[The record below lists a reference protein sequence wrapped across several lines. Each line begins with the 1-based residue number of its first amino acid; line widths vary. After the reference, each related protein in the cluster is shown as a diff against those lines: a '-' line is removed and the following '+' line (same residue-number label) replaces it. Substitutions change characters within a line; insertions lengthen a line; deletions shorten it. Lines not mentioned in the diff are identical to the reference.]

1 MSFIQIG
8 FLAALA
14 ALAIPVIIHLV
25 FRQRAKRVELG
36 TLRFLRVVLEH
47 NARRRRVMRW
57 LLLMLRL
64 ACVGLLAFLFARPY
78 LLAARAAGE
87 KQTVVVL
94 IDQSATMELAQQDG
108 TRSIERAVAMVRD
121 LLTQAGANSR
131 FEIAFFDHAIHPLF
145 GSQPV
150 PGGKS
155 AAESRATDPGRSDL
169 LAKLVAPEACHG
181 GTDYGVAL
189 EWARDT
195 LAKAPPGPRVLHI
208 LTDLQQ
214 SGLTWSEVDELP
226 QDVTS
231 HLHDLGRSAVSNLAV
246 TEARPERAWLRPD
259 EQTSL
264 HVTVYNGSPFT
275 ANDLPVVLKLASSS
289 GSTGGRTITLR
300 EQLKIER
307 GTLESVRFD
316 LPPLADGLWQGTVS
330 IVTED
335 DLPADNVRHVGLLA
349 SKPYQVLLVDGRT
362 STSPV
367 LSSTYFL
374 ESALR
379 LAPAGELYSA
389 SPFEPQVMEAGERL
403 PDLKDADVV
412 VLSDVGELGR
422 SDGRALAEFVK
433 AGGGLLVFTGENVTA
448 ESTAELSAAG
458 LTVGQVQGIQHATD
472 LPIRLANWDG
482 KHAIFAPFADP
493 QLGDLNRLSFSACTK
508 IVPAGDAHV
517 LARFR
522 GGQPAVLERRVLKG
536 SVVWFASTCD
546 RRWSDWTRSRLYLP
560 LVYQLLG
567 HQSGLSAGGRVRQE
581 VLETQGVVTLPGMAP
596 KMSGTALPPGVHAQ
610 DGFTLVVNSS
620 PREAETDRATAEEF
634 ANRFG
639 LKIADDAVEAQIAQP
654 QRAIVGTELVDSE
667 LWPWLAG
674 MLLVALLAEGLVA
687 NRTAG

>member
-8 FLAALA
+8 FLGALA
-14 ALAIPVIIHLV
+14 ALTIPVIIHLV
-25 FRQRAKRVELG
+25 FRQRAKKVELG

-78 LLAARAAGE
+78 LLASRAAGE

-94 IDQSATMELAQQDG
+94 IDQSATMELKQQDG
-108 TRSIERAVAMVRD
+108 TRSIEKAVAIVKD
-121 LLTQAGANSR
+121 LLAKAGENSR

-145 GSQPV
+145 EP
-150 PGGKS
+150 
-155 AAESRATDPGRSDL
+155 AAETDRAKPRDPGRFEL
-169 LAKLVAPEACHG
+169 LKRLVAPEACYG

-195 LAKAPPGPRVLHI
+195 LAKAPPGPRVLHVV
-208 LTDLQQ
+208 TDLQQ
-214 SGLTWSEVDELP
+214 SGLAWSEVDELP
-226 QDVTS
+226 EDVTS

-246 TEARPERAWLRPD
+246 TEARPERVWLRPD

-275 ANDLPVVLKLASSS
+275 ATDLPLTLKLS
-289 GSTGGRTITLR
+289 GGGREITLR
-300 EQLKIER
+300 EQMKIEP
-307 GTLESVRFD
+307 GTLESKRFD
-316 LPPLADGLWQGTVS
+316 LPPLGDGLWQGTVS
-330 IVTED
+330 IETED
-335 DLPADNVRHVGLLA
+335 DLPADNVRHVSLLA
-349 SKPYQVLLVDGRT
+349 SKPYQVLLIDGRA

-379 LAPAGELYSA
+379 LAPAGQLYSA
-389 SPFEPQVMEAGERL
+389 SPFEPRVIEPGSRL
-403 PDLKDADVV
+403 PDLEKFDVV
-412 VLSDVGELGR
+412 VLSDLA
-422 SDGRALAEFVK
+422 DFDHADARAVADFVK
-433 AGGGLLVFTGENVTA
+433 AGGGLLVFTGENMTA
-448 ESTAELSAAG
+448 ENTATLAAAG
-458 LTVGQVQGIQHATD
+458 LTVGQIQGIQHATD
-472 LPIRLANWDG
+472 LPIRLTTWDS
-482 KHAIFAPFADP
+482 KHPIFVPFSDP
-493 QLGDLNRLSFSACTK
+493 QLGDLNRLSFTACTK
-508 IVPAGDAHV
+508 IAPVMDAAV
-517 LARFR
+517 LARYR
-522 GGQPAVLERRVLKG
+522 GGLPAVLERRVGKG
-536 SVVWFASTCD
+536 SVVWFCSTCD

-581 VLETQGVVTLPGMAP
+581 VLETQGVIAGPGMPPRALP
-596 KMSGTALPPGVHAQ
+596 TALPPGVHAQ

-639 LKIADDAVEAQIAQP
+639 LKIANDAAEAEVAQP
-654 QRAIVGTELVDSE
+654 ERVVAGIELIDSE

-674 MLLVALLAEGLVA
+674 LLLATLLTEGLVA
-687 NRTAG
+687 NRTAA

>member
-8 FLAALA
+8 FLGALA
-14 ALAIPVIIHLV
+14 ALAIPIIIHLV
-25 FRQRAKRVELG
+25 FRQRAKKVELG

-78 LLAARAAGE
+78 LLASRSAGE

-94 IDQSATMELAQQDG
+94 IDQSATMELKQQDG
-108 TRSIERAVAMVRD
+108 TRSIERAVAIVKD
-121 LLTQAGANSR
+121 LLTKAGANSR

-145 GSQPV
+145 EPV
-150 PGGKS
+150 ADADKS
-155 AAESRATDPGRSDL
+155 KPRDTGRRDPGRNEL
-169 LAKLVAPEACHG
+169 MTKLVAPEACHG
-181 GTDYGVAL
+181 GTDYGIAL

-214 SGLTWSEVDELP
+214 SGLAWSEVDALP
-226 QDVTS
+226 EDVSS

-275 ANDLPVVLKLASSS
+275 ASDLPVVLKLASSS
-289 GSTGGRTITLR
+289 SSTGGRTITLR
-300 EQLKIER
+300 EQMKIEP
-307 GTLESVRFD
+307 GTLESKRFD
-316 LPPLADGLWQGTVS
+316 LPPLADGAWQGTVS
-330 IVTED
+330 IETED

-349 SKPYQVLLVDGRT
+349 SKPYQVLLIDGRA
-362 STSPV
+362 SPSPV
-367 LSSTYFL
+367 LSSTYFF

-389 SPFEPQVMEAGERL
+389 SPFEPRAIAAGDRL
-403 PDLKDADVV
+403 PDLDEVDVV
-412 VLSDVGELGR
+412 VLSDVGEFDRG
-422 SDGRALAEFVK
+422 DARALADFVK
-433 AGGGLLVFTGENVTA
+433 SGGGLLVFTGENVAAKNT
-448 ESTAELSAAG
+448 TELAAAG

-472 LPIRLANWDG
+472 LPIRLASWDS
-482 KHAIFAPFADP
+482 KHPIFAPFADP

-508 IVPAGDAHV
+508 IAPLMDAAV

-522 GGQPAVLERRVLKG
+522 GGQPAVLERRVGKG

-546 RRWSDWTRSRLYLP
+546 RQWSDWTRSRLYLP

-581 VLETQGVVTLPGMAP
+581 VLETQGVVGLPGMPP
-596 KMSGTALPPGVHAQ
+596 KAMPTALPPGVHAQ

-634 ANRFG
+634 ASRFG
-639 LKIADDAVEAQIAQP
+639 LKIADDAVNAQIAQP
-654 QRAIVGTELVDSE
+654 ERAASGSELIDSE

-674 MLLVALLAEGLVA
+674 LLLATLLAEALVA

>member
-8 FLAALA
+8 FLGALA
-14 ALAIPVIIHLV
+14 ALAIPIIIHLV
-25 FRQRAKRVELG
+25 FRQRAKKVELG

-78 LLAARAAGE
+78 LLASRSSGE

-94 IDQSATMELAQQDG
+94 IDQSATMELKQQDG
-108 TRSIERAVAMVRD
+108 TRSIERAVAIVKD
-121 LLTQAGANSR
+121 LLAKAGTNSR

-145 GSQPV
+145 EPV
-150 PGGKS
+150 ADADTSKPRD
-155 AAESRATDPGRSDL
+155 SRPPDPGRNEL
-169 LAKLVAPEACHG
+169 MTKLVAPEACHG
-181 GTDYGVAL
+181 GTDYGIAL

-214 SGLTWSEVDELP
+214 SGLAWSDVDELP
-226 QDVTS
+226 EDVTS

-275 ANDLPVVLKLASSS
+275 ANDLPVILKLASEE
-289 GSTGGRTITLR
+289 RTITLR
-300 EQLKIER
+300 EQMKIEP
-307 GTLESVRFD
+307 GTLESKRFD
-316 LPPLADGLWQGTVS
+316 LPPLAEGAWQGAVS
-330 IVTED
+330 IETED

-349 SKPYQVLLVDGRT
+349 SKPYQVLLIDGRA

-367 LSSTYFL
+367 LSSTYFF

-389 SPFEPQVMEAGERL
+389 SPFEPQVIESDIRL
-403 PDLKDADVV
+403 PDLDEIDVV
-412 VLSDVGELGR
+412 VLSDI
-422 SDGRALAEFVK
+422 SDVDGADARALADFVK

-448 ESTAELSAAG
+448 KSTVELAAAG
-458 LTVGQVQGIQHATD
+458 LTAGQVQGIQHATD
-472 LPIRLANWDG
+472 LPIRLASWDS
-482 KHAIFAPFADP
+482 KHPIFAPFADP
-493 QLGDLNRLSFSACTK
+493 QLGDLSRLSFSACTK
-508 IVPAGDAHV
+508 IAPVKDAQV
-517 LARFR
+517 LATFR
-522 GGQPAVLERRVLKG
+522 GGLPAVLERRVGKG

-546 RRWSDWTRSRLYLP
+546 RQWSDWTRSRLYLP

-567 HQSGLSAGGRVRQE
+567 HQSGLSAGGRVRHE
-581 VLETQGVVTLPGMAP
+581 ILETQGVVGLPGMPQRALLA
-596 KMSGTALPPGVHAQ
+596 ALPPGVHAQ

-620 PREAETDRATAEEF
+620 PREAETDRASAEEF
-634 ANRFG
+634 ASRFG
-639 LKIADDAVEAQIAQP
+639 LKIADDAVDAQIAQP
-654 QRAIVGTELVDSE
+654 ERAVAGTELIDSE

-674 MLLVALLAEGLVA
+674 LLLATLLAEGLVA

>member
-8 FLAALA
+8 FLGALA
-14 ALAIPVIIHLV
+14 ALAIPIIIHLV
-25 FRQRAKRVELG
+25 FRQRAKKVELG

-64 ACVGLLAFLFARPY
+64 ACVGVLAFLFARPY
-78 LLAARAAGE
+78 LLASRAAGE

-94 IDQSATMELAQQDG
+94 IDQSATMELAQPDG
-108 TRSIERAVAMVRD
+108 ARSIERAVSIVHD
-121 LLTQAGANSR
+121 LVSKAGNNSR
-131 FEIAFFDHAIHPLF
+131 FEIAFFDHAIHPIF
-145 GSQPV
+145 APV
-150 PGGKS
+150 MDAEKS
-155 AAESRATDPGRSDL
+155 KPRDPGRNEIL
-169 LAKLVAPEACHG
+169 TKLVAPEACHG

-195 LAKAPPGPRVLHI
+195 LAKAPAGPRVLHI

-214 SGLTWSEVDELP
+214 SGLAWSEVDELP
-226 QDVTS
+226 EDVTT

-246 TEARPERAWLRPD
+246 TEARPERSWLRPD

-289 GSTGGRTITLR
+289 SSTGGREITLR
-300 EQLKIER
+300 EQMKIEP
-307 GTLESVRFD
+307 GTLESKRFD

-330 IVTED
+330 IETED
-335 DLPADNVRHVGLLA
+335 DLPADNVRHVALLA
-349 SKPYQVLLVDGRT
+349 SKPYQVLLIDGRA
-362 STSPV
+362 SASPV
-367 LSSTYFL
+367 LSSTYFF

-389 SPFEPQVMEAGERL
+389 SPFEPRTIEPGDRL
-403 PDLKDADVV
+403 PDLTKVDVV
-412 VLSDVGELGR
+412 VLSDLAEMDR
-422 SDGRALAEFVK
+422 SDVRALADFVK

-448 ESTAELSAAG
+448 ESTAELAAAG

-472 LPIRLANWDG
+472 LPIRLANWDS
-482 KHAIFAPFADP
+482 KHPIFAPFSDP
-493 QLGDLNRLSFSACTK
+493 QLGDLNRLSFTACTK
-508 IVPAGDAHV
+508 IAPAADAQV
-517 LARFR
+517 LAKYR
-522 GGQPAVLERRVLKG
+522 GGLPAVLERRVGKG
-536 SVVWFASTCD
+536 SVVWFTSTCD
-546 RRWSDWTRSRLYLP
+546 RRWSDWIRSRLYLP
-560 LVYQLLG
+560 LAYQLLG

-581 VLETQGVVTLPGMAP
+581 VLETQGVAVLPGMAP
-596 KMSGTALPPGVHAQ
+596 KVRPTGLSPGVQAQ

-620 PREAETDRATAEEF
+620 PRESETDRATAEEF

-639 LKIADDAVEAQIAQP
+639 LKIADDAVEMQVVQP
-654 QRAIVGTELVDSE
+654 QRAIAGTELVDSE
-667 LWPWLAG
+667 LWPWFAGLLLAT
-674 MLLVALLAEGLVA
+674 LLAEGLVA